1 MENLNAAGT
10 VSSSTAI
17 VGLAADTGLR
27 AYEER
32 TEARKVDPQLRARR
46 EPVSYALRHTQ

>member
-32 TEARKVDPQLRARR
+32 TEAR
-46 EPVSYALRHTQ
+46 VSLTVQAGEATGW